1 MKTKLFTSAV
11 LIIVTIVA
19 IAPFMFTRGAIYE
32 ELDFSST
39 GEIGDTIA
47 GTTAPIIGVIS
58 IILLFITLQNQIKF
72 NRKQQEQMDEQ
83 AKIMREE
90 QFKTTLFSLLAEQRD
105 LLHSLRATYY
115 GLSKNVCQKIRTT
128 VNGQEFFSMAITELV
143 FLFNSLDSS
152 KYHSDYDEDVFSEI
166 IESVYEQCYTG
177 VNLPPELKKE
187 NENMINGVKREA
199 YFSYFNDIFK
209 VTAKDFNRY
218 KSLTSMEEKISF
230 VYDKYFTKRENSGCY
245 FRHLYRILFFIED
258 SENIELSMAKNEDE
272 RERVEKRFY
281 EYAQFVQ
288 AQMSTHEMLL
298 VYYNSFSF
306 PNLKRLLIKYCLL
319 ENLTIENLIKPEH
332 YCDENFE
339 MKHRPEYK
347 WKD

>member
-1 MKTKLFTSAV
+1 MKTKLFTIAV

-115 GLSKNVCQKIRTT
+115 GLSKM
-128 VNGQEFFSMAITELV
+128 F
-143 FLFNSLDSS
+143 
-152 KYHSDYDEDVFSEI
+152 
-166 IESVYEQCYTG
+166 
-177 VNLPPELKKE
+177 
-187 NENMINGVKREA
+187 VKR
-199 YFSYFNDIFK
+199 
-209 VTAKDFNRY
+209 
-218 KSLTSMEEKISF
+218 F
-230 VYDKYFTKRENSGCY
+230 V
-245 FRHLYRILFFIED
+245 L
-258 SENIELSMAKNEDE
+258 LSMDK
-272 RERVEKRFY
+272 
-281 EYAQFVQ
+281 
-288 AQMSTHEMLL
+288 
-298 VYYNSFSF
+298 SFS
-306 PNLKRLLIKYCLL
+306 P
-319 ENLTIENLIKPEH
+319 
-332 YCDENFE
+332 
-339 MKHRPEYK
+339 
-347 WKD
+347 WQ